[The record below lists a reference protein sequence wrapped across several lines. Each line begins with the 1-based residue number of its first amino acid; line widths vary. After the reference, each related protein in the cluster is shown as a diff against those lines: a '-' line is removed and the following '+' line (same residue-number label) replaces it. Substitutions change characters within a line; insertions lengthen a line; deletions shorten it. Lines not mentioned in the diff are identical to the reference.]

1 MVYFIL
7 GHAKDLS
14 LMIFLQAQEQFGALI
29 FQKFLPRNILDLIQG
44 DQIEPFELVHR
55 FQVCFNK
62 AILFHYVILLIPSPP
77 PPFLEDTVALVILT
91 SETDQRKDLIIYSK
105 FLITFGRLYG
115 ESWKLNSY
123 FRQLVMLKQI

>member
-77 PPFLEDTVALVILT
+77 SF
-91 SETDQRKDLIIYSK
+91 
-105 FLITFGRLYG
+105 FGRHC
-115 ESWKLNSY
+115 SPSNSY
-123 FRQLVMLKQI
+123 IWNWPKKGSHNLL

>member
-14 LMIFLQAQEQFGALI
+14 LMIFLQAQEQSGALI
-29 FQKFLPRNILDLIQG
+29 FQKFLPRNRLDLIQG

-55 FQVCFNK
+55 FQMCFNK
-62 AILFHYVILLIPSPP
+62 AILFHYVILLIPTP
-77 PPFLEDTVALVILT
+77 PPFLEDTLALLVLI

-105 FLITFGRLYG
+105 FLITFRRLRG

-123 FRQLVMLKQI
+123 FQLLVMVK